1 MAASAASDGSDYKGV
16 SMDFVFTAGTTNN
29 TMQCVDVGIT
39 NTRTVEE
46 NETFTVILTTS
57 SSYVLLG
64 NNVTTVNIMDI
75 DSMTVLIHALLLCFV
90 FTKVH
95 KRMTVLH

>member
-16 SMDFVFTAGTTNN
+16 SMDFTAGTTNN

-75 DSMTVLIHALLLCFV
+75 DSMTVS
-90 FTKVH
+90 
-95 KRMTVLH
+95 